1 MVPHKRQKVKSKQG
15 QPQRYAPVWIPYG
28 GEGGIRTHG
37 AFLLTRSPGVRI
49 RPDYA
54 TSPRQLIE
62 WVIYGGRGGIRTHG
76 GVAPTTVFET
86 VPIVHSGTLPELTL

>member
-1 MVPHKRQKVKSKQG
+1 MKQG
-15 QPQRYAPVWIPYG
+15 QPQGVAPVKING

-54 TSPRQLIE
+54 TSPRQPIE
-62 WVIYGGRGGIRTHG
+62 WVVYSGRGGIRTHG

-86 VPIVHSGTLPELTL
+86 VPIVHSGTLPDPVRL